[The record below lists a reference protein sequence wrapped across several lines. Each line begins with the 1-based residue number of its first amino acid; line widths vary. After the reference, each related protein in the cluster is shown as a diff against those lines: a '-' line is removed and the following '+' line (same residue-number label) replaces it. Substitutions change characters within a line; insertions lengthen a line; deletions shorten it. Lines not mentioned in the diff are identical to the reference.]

1 MKISLGPVSYYW
13 SRDALLDFYRHAATW
28 PVDVIY
34 LGETVCS
41 KRRAL
46 RTAEWI
52 DLARDLAR
60 TGKTAVLSTL
70 TLIEA
75 DSELSTVT
83 KLCDNG
89 ELLVEANDM
98 AAVQL
103 MSENKLPFAT
113 GPAINIYNART
124 LQRLHK
130 SGLIRWTAPIELTRN
145 TLAAILDEAAV
156 LGFKNSI
163 DTEIFALGH
172 VPLTYSARCFT
183 ARAHNLPKDSCGF
196 VCKSYPDGLPV
207 STQDDQ
213 RLLILNGIQT
223 QSGDVLNLLPE
234 WQDMQT
240 LGVDYLRINP
250 QSRHMD
256 EIVQEVSRALNEDAV
271 PDVSAYLATS
281 TCNGFWYGDAGYR
294 QVKTARPD
302 NGVRQLTTVSK

>member
-1 MKISLGPVSYYW
+1 MKVSLGPVSYYW
-13 SRDALLDFYRHAATW
+13 SREALLDFYQRAATW
-28 PVDVIY
+28 PVNVIY

-46 RTAEWI
+46 RTGEWI
-52 DLARDLAR
+52 DLARELAK

-75 DSELSTVT
+75 DSELSTVS

-103 MSENKLPFAT
+103 MSEKKLPFVT

-130 SGLIRWTAPIELTRN
+130 SGMIRWTAPIELTRS
-145 TLAAILDEAAV
+145 TLIEILNEVAV
-156 LGFKNSI
+156 LGFRNNI
-163 DTEIFALGH
+163 ETEIFTLGYM
-172 VPLTYSARCFT
+172 PLTWSARCFT
-183 ARAHNLPKDSCGF
+183 ARAHNLPKDKCEF
-196 VCKSYPDGLPV
+196 ICRSYPDGLPV
-207 STQDDQ
+207 STQDD
-213 RLLILNGIQT
+213 RRFLTLNGIQT

-234 WQDMQT
+234 WQDMRA
-240 LGVDYLRINP
+240 LGVDYLRISP

-256 EIVQEVSRALNEDAV
+256 AILERISLALHEDAI
-271 PDVSAYLATS
+271 PDVSPYLATAA
-281 TCNGFWYGDAGYR
+281 CNGFWHGDAGYR
-294 QVKTARPD
+294 HIEPAGPLRTMTA
-302 NGVRQLTTVSK
+302 